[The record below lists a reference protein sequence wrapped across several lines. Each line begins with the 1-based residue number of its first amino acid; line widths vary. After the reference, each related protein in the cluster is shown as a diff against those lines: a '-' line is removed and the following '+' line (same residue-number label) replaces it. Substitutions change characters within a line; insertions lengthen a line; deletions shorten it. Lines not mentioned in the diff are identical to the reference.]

1 MTKHKWPTSETP
13 AKTVAPKARKK
24 KAIPALSASAP
35 GLDSDKENLT
45 DADETGDVK
54 KPRVMI
60 P

>member
-1 MTKHKWPTSETP
+1 MTKHKQPTSETP
-13 AKTVAPKARKK
+13 AKNVAPKARKK
-24 KAIPALSASAP
+24 KAIPTLSAP
-35 GLDSDKENLT
+35 GLDSDKSENLT